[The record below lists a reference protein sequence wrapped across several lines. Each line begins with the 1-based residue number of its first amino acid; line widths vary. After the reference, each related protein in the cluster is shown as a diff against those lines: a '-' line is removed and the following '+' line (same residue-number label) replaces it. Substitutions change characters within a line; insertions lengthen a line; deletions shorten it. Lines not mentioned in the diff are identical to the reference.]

1 MPRRHASSRRAPA
14 LLAATLALALPGA
27 ALACGG
33 LFCDTTQPVNQAAER
48 ILFGFDGPTLHMH
61 VRINYRA
68 HPT

>member
-1 MPRRHASSRRAPA
+1 MRLSAFAFALAPLI
-14 LLAATLALALPGA
+14 LLAAPGS

-33 LFCDTTQPVNQAAER
+33 LFCDTTQPVNQSAER
-48 ILFGFDGPTLHMH
+48 ILFGFEEQTLHMH

>member
-1 MPRRHASSRRAPA
+1 MKHLFSG
-14 LLAATLALALPGA
+14 LALSAALTLPTA

-33 LFCDTTQPVNQAAER
+33 LFCNNNQPVNQAAER
-48 ILFGFDGPTLHMH
+48 ILFGLQDDTLHMH